1 VTGLKKKPS
10 VGIIAL
16 MLLSLMLGL
25 VSAPVMAFEKE
36 PENLGWSGDVVIHR
50 GYYTAPQNS
59 LQSLIDARKNGYT
72 MCEVDPRES
81 SDGEIIMNHDETVVS
96 DGREYTIA
104 RTDSEDLLSLNVGN
118 DRYPGTTLCSL
129 EQMLDVCRLS
139 GMNLKIDQKV
149 KEEELLKKVVAE
161 VMDYG
166 LQDQCIFT
174 CANVHYGTVV
184 KKVYDKAACSIN
196 YKKLYQDDS
205 LDRYTAASPMY
216 AEIPVSEID
225 EDSLE
230 ILAQEAERGYRI
242 YVYDMSRQDVETA
255 MLAHPACI
263 EPASGE
269 EKYDFPTL
277 INDYAVEKYDDL
289 DWN

>member
-1 VTGLKKKPS
+1 
-10 VGIIAL
+10 
-16 MLLSLMLGL
+16 
-25 VSAPVMAFEKE
+25 
-36 PENLGWSGDVVIHR
+36 
-50 GYYTAPQNS
+50 
-59 LQSLIDARKNGYT
+59 
-72 MCEVDPRES
+72 
-81 SDGEIIMNHDETVVS
+81 
-96 DGREYTIA
+96 
-104 RTDSEDLLSLNVGN
+104 
-118 DRYPGTTLCSL
+118 
-129 EQMLDVCRLS
+129 
-139 GMNLKIDQKV
+139 MNLKIDQKV

-230 ILAQEAERGYRI
+230 ILAKEAERGYRI

-269 EKYDFPTL
+269 EKYDFPSL